1 MAVQFTVAQYDE
13 ARAEAVEA
21 YAVGMSEATLV
32 TGEKNEADR
41 KSAEYFVDLGVVW
54 TNAPSSRLRNAARMR
69 DDIESDFEAAK
80 DQAEEMVAKLHKAQ
94 TEAAAEG
101 DGKAPALSALDA
113 KKNSTKGIRYRRI
126 VLENTVELIQSD
138 PALARDAYQQAAST
152 GKDSIN
158 WTELSAILANPLL
171 TRAKESRMK
180 VFVGIAADGRRR
192 LLTEDYAKTHT
203 VQTREHPDEFGTT
216 EEFTTTTFGPKGK
229 TENVEVVIHS
239 IRSGELLT
247 MALDDLARRKEL
259 QAADNSVVRK
269 LMNQARLPE
278 FMIREARPKSSDR

>member
-1 MAVQFTVAQYDE
+1 MAVQFTVAQYDA

-21 YAVGMSEATLV
+21 YAVGMSSAALV

-54 TNAPSSRLRNAARMR
+54 TNAPASRLRNAARMR

-180 VFVGIAADGRRR
+180 VFVGIAADKRRR
-192 LLTEDYAKTHT
+192 LMTEDYAKTHA
-203 VQTREHPDEFGTT
+203 VQTRELDDGTT
-216 EEFTTTTFGPKGK
+216 EEFTTTTFGPKGN
-229 TENVEVVIHS
+229 TEDVEVVIHS

-247 MALDDLARRKEL
+247 MALDDIAERKKL